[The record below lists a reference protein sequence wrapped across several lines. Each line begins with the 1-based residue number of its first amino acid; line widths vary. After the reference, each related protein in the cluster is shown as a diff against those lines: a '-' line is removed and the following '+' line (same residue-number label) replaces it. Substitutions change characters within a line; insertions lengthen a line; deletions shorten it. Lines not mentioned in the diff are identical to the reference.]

1 MTNNNEQ
8 KTTSSMRDVSF
19 AVVDFETTG
28 IDPETDR
35 VIQVAAIV
43 INGEGEIVESF
54 DTVVRPENPA
64 QYTHGA
70 EHVHGISMEQVSQ
83 GMPLREALEKVWTIS
98 EGNVFTAHNAMFDIS
113 FLHAES
119 ARVGLENKIDT
130 YVDTLALAR
139 RTDQERTRK
148 HSLHAL
154 CEHYGINH
162 ENAHEA
168 KSDAT
173 ATAELLIH
181 LMREMDVQQPDQLP
195 DLYS

>member
-1 MTNNNEQ
+1 
-8 KTTSSMRDVSF
+8 MRDVSF

-28 IDPETDR
+28 INPETDR

-54 DTVVRPENPA
+54 DTVVRPESPA
-64 QYTHGA
+64 QYVHGA
-70 EHVHGISMEQVSQ
+70 EHVHGISAEQVAH

-98 EGNVFTAHNAMFDIS
+98 EGNVFTAHNAKFDIN

-119 ARVGLENKIDT
+119 RRVGLDNTIDT

-139 RTDQERTRK
+139 KTDQERTRK
-148 HSLHAL
+148 HSLQAL
-154 CEHYGINH
+154 CEHYGIHH

-181 LMREMDVQQPDQLP
+181 LMREMDVQQPEQLP
-195 DLYS
+195 DLFS

>member
-1 MTNNNEQ
+1 
-8 KTTSSMRDVSF
+8 MRDVSF

-28 IDPETDR
+28 INPETDR

-43 INGEGEIVESF
+43 INGVGEIVESF
-54 DTVVRPENPA
+54 DTVVRPESPA

-70 EHVHGISMEQVSQ
+70 EHVHGISEEQVAQ

-98 EGNVFTAHNAMFDIS
+98 EGNVFTAHNAKFDIN

-119 ARVGLENKIDT
+119 QRVGLENKIDT

-139 RTDQERTRK
+139 KTDQERTRK

-181 LMREMDVQQPDQLP
+181 LMREMDVQKPDQLP
-195 DLYS
+195 DLFS

>member
-1 MTNNNEQ
+1 
-8 KTTSSMRDVSF
+8 MRDVSF

-28 IDPETDR
+28 INPETDR

-54 DTVVRPENPA
+54 DTVVRPESPA

-70 EHVHGISMEQVSQ
+70 EHVHGISAEQVAQ
-83 GMPLREALEKVWTIS
+83 GMPLREALERVWDIS
-98 EGNVFTAHNAMFDIS
+98 KGNVFTAHNAKFDIN

-119 ARVGLENKIDT
+119 ERVGLENKIDT

-139 RTDQERTRK
+139 KTDQERTRK
-148 HSLHAL
+148 HSLQAL

-162 ENAHEA
+162 TNAHEA

-181 LMREMDVQQPDQLP
+181 LMREMDVQKPDQLP
-195 DLYS
+195 DLFS

>member
-70 EHVHGISMEQVSQ
+70 EHVHGISVEQVAQ

-98 EGNVFTAHNAMFDIS
+98 EGNVFTAHNAKFDIN

-139 RTDQERTRK
+139 RTDQDRTRK

-154 CEHYGINH
+154 CEHYGIDH

-181 LMREMDVQQPDQLP
+181 LMREMDVQKPDQLP
-195 DLYS
+195 DLFS

>member
-1 MTNNNEQ
+1 MTTNDEQ
-8 KTTSSMRDVSF
+8 KSTTSMRDVSF

-28 IDPETDR
+28 INPETDR

-54 DTVVRPENPA
+54 DTVVRPESPDE
-64 QYTHGA
+64 YTHGA
-70 EHVHGISMEQVSQ
+70 EHVHGISVEQVAQ
-83 GMPLREALEKVWTIS
+83 GMPLREALEKLWTIS
-98 EGNVFTAHNAMFDIS
+98 EGNVFTAHNAKFDIN

-119 ARVGLENKIDT
+119 ERVGLENKIDT

-195 DLYS
+195 DLFS

>member
-1 MTNNNEQ
+1 
-8 KTTSSMRDVSF
+8 MRDVSF

-28 IDPETDR
+28 IDPETER

-70 EHVHGISMEQVSQ
+70 EHVHGISVEQVAQ

-98 EGNVFTAHNAMFDIS
+98 KGNVFTAHNAMFDIN

-139 RTDQERTRK
+139 RTDQDRTRK

-154 CEHYGINH
+154 CEHYGIDH

-181 LMREMDVQQPDQLP
+181 LMREMDVQKPDQLP
-195 DLYS
+195 DLFS

>member
-1 MTNNNEQ
+1 
-8 KTTSSMRDVSF
+8 MRDVSF

-28 IDPETDR
+28 INPETDR

-54 DTVVRPENPA
+54 DTVVRPESPDE
-64 QYTHGA
+64 YTHGA
-70 EHVHGISMEQVSQ
+70 EHVHGISVEQVAQ
-83 GMPLREALEKVWTIS
+83 GMPLREALEKLWTIS
-98 EGNVFTAHNAMFDIS
+98 EGNVFTAHNATFDIN

-119 ARVGLENKIDT
+119 QRVGLENKIDT

-139 RTDQERTRK
+139 RTDLDRTRK

-154 CEHYGINH
+154 CEHYGITH

-181 LMREMDVQQPDQLP
+181 LMREMDVQKPDQLP
-195 DLYS
+195 DLFS

>member
-1 MTNNNEQ
+1 MTTNDEQ
-8 KTTSSMRDVSF
+8 KSTTSMRDVSF

-28 IDPETDR
+28 INPETDR

-70 EHVHGISMEQVSQ
+70 EHVHGISVEQVAQ

-98 EGNVFTAHNAMFDIS
+98 EGNVFTAHNATFDIN

-119 ARVGLENKIDT
+119 ERVGLENKIDT

-148 HSLHAL
+148 HSLQAL

-181 LMREMDVQQPDQLP
+181 LMREMEVQTPDQLP
-195 DLYS
+195 DLFS

>member
-1 MTNNNEQ
+1 
-8 KTTSSMRDVSF
+8 MRDVSF

-28 IDPETDR
+28 INPETDR

-54 DTVVRPENPA
+54 DTVVRPESPA

-70 EHVHGISMEQVSQ
+70 EHVHGISAEQVAQ

-98 EGNVFTAHNAMFDIS
+98 KGNVFTAHNAKFDIN

-119 ARVGLENKIDT
+119 QRVGLENKIDT

-139 RTDQERTRK
+139 KTDQERTRK
-148 HSLHAL
+148 HSLQAL
-154 CEHYGINH
+154 CEHYGISH

-181 LMREMDVQQPDQLP
+181 LMREMDVQKPDQLP
-195 DLYS
+195 DLFS

>member
-1 MTNNNEQ
+1 MSNNYEQ
-8 KTTSSMRDVSF
+8 NPAQSMRDVSF

-28 IDPETDR
+28 INPETDR

-54 DTVVRPENPA
+54 DTVVRPESPA

-70 EHVHGISMEQVSQ
+70 EHVHGISAEQVAQ

-98 EGNVFTAHNAMFDIS
+98 EGNVFTAHNAKFDIN

-119 ARVGLENKIDT
+119 QRVGLENKIDT

-139 RTDQERTRK
+139 KTDQERTRK
-148 HSLHAL
+148 HSLQAL
-154 CEHYGINH
+154 CEHYGISH

-181 LMREMDVQQPDQLP
+181 LMREMDVQKPDQLP
-195 DLYS
+195 DLFS

>member
-1 MTNNNEQ
+1 MTTNDEQ
-8 KTTSSMRDVSF
+8 KSTTSMRDVSF

-28 IDPETDR
+28 INPETDR

-54 DTVVRPENPA
+54 DTVVRPESPDE
-64 QYTHGA
+64 YTHGA
-70 EHVHGISMEQVSQ
+70 EHVHGISVEQVAQ
-83 GMPLREALEKVWTIS
+83 GMPLREALEKLWTIS
-98 EGNVFTAHNAMFDIS
+98 EGNVFTAHNAKFDIN

-119 ARVGLENKIDT
+119 KRVGLENKIDT

-181 LMREMDVQQPDQLP
+181 LMREMDVQKPDQLP
-195 DLYS
+195 DLFS

>member
-8 KTTSSMRDVSF
+8 RTTPSMRDVSF

-28 IDPETDR
+28 INPETDR

-43 INGEGEIVESF
+43 INGEGEIVDSF

-70 EHVHGISMEQVSQ
+70 EHVHGISVEQVAQ
-83 GMPLREALEKVWTIS
+83 GMPLREALEKLWTIS
-98 EGNVFTAHNAMFDIS
+98 EGNVFTAHNAQFDIN

-119 ARVGLENKIDT
+119 QRVGLENKVDT

-139 RTDQERTRK
+139 RTDQARTRK

-181 LMREMDVQQPDQLP
+181 LMREMEVQQPDQLP
-195 DLYS
+195 DLFS

>member
-70 EHVHGISMEQVSQ
+70 EHVHGISVEQVAK

-98 EGNVFTAHNAMFDIS
+98 KGNVFTAHNAMFDIN

-139 RTDQERTRK
+139 RTDQDRTRK

-154 CEHYGINH
+154 CEHYGIDH

-181 LMREMDVQQPDQLP
+181 LMREMDVQKPDQLP
-195 DLYS
+195 DLFS